1 MANRTGKWGGGSQG
15 APYVETF
22 DDGSIAVNDGST
34 TTTLTPAQLAALKAG
49 TLVASSEATN
59 VGDKVCTAVLALGA
73 SAPGAT
79 AKALTLTLK
88 QADGSTALTS
98 VRVATIRVIAGAD
111 AGNPLAEGVSTVT
124 FGSATVGSIVGS
136 GAGWATVLTNAAG
149 AFACTCSDSAD
160 ETVIAFVESPAVSD
174 TLAHSCLILPSA
186 YVQAEWA

>member
-1 MANRTGKWGGGSQG
+1 MADIFKVGGSAG
-15 APYVETF
+15 VSASVSVSDT
-22 DDGSIAVNDGST
+22 GV
-34 TTTLTPAQLAALKAG
+34 LTADAG
-49 TLVASSEATN
+49 FVGPLTGPASS
-59 VGDKVCTAVLALGA
+59 VGDKVCTAVLTLGA

-98 VRVATIRVIAGAD
+98 VRAATIRVIAGAD